1 MMETLHQLLDPGAL
15 FHNSVLASII
25 VGMICPLVGMFFVM
39 RRTIFL
45 GVALPQVSSAGIV
58 SAFWLHSLGIHF
70 LGHSETERGTALLG
84 AGLFTVLAIVAL
96 ALLER
101 RGRGLVEGRTGAIY
115 ALSAA
120 LAILFTAGNPTGEM
134 HIGNMLRGEIVAV
147 ADADLAL
154 LMATY
159 GAVALLVTLCRRA
172 LVLVSFDRDVAQTIL
187 RLPWAWDLVL
197 YGVFGMTI
205 SVGVM
210 IVGPLALFGFLILPV
225 LTVLPWSRGL
235 PSLTIGACGI
245 GCVTA
250 FCGFAIANAQNLPV
264 GPTDVALAFGLFA
277 LSSTARVVVRR

>member
-1 MMETLHQLLDPGAL
+1 METFHQLLDPGAL

-25 VGMICPLVGMFFVM
+25 VGAICPLVGMFFVM

-70 LGHSETERGTALLG
+70 LGHSETKRGTALVG

-115 ALSAA
+115 ALAAA

-134 HIGNMLRGEIVAV
+134 HIANMLRGEIVAV
-147 ADADLAL
+147 TDADMAL
-154 LMATY
+154 LATAY
-159 GAVALLVTLCRRA
+159 GAVALVVTACRRA

-187 RLPWAWDLVL
+187 RRPWVWDLVL
-197 YGVFGMTI
+197 YGVFGVTI

-210 IVGPLALFGFLILPV
+210 IVGPLALFGFLILPA
-225 LTVLPWSRGL
+225 LTVLPWSHGL
-235 PSLTIGACGI
+235 PSLAVGSCGI

-250 FCGFAIANAQNLPV
+250 FCGFAIASAQNLPV
-264 GPTDVALAFGLFA
+264 GPTDVALGFALFA
-277 LSSTARVVVRR
+277 MSSLVRSVARR